1 MLKDAAGNMQAM
13 NTQPM
18 IFLTRNFFFPTDDAF
33 HEGGGSE
40 VINLP
45 LAELAA
51 LPQIVKVGTQL
62 DATVGVSFE

>member
-13 NTQPM
+13 NTQAM
-18 IFLTRNFFFPTDDAF
+18 IFLMRNVFFSTDDAF

-45 LAELAA
+45 PAELAA

-62 DATVGVSFE
+62 HVTVGVSFE